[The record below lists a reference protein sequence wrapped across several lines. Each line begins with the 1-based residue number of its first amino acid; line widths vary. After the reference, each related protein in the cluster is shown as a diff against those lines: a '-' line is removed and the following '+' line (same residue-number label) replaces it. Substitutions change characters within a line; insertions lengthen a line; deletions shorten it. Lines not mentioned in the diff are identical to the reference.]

1 MQFIKNNSTWIVGD
15 GKHINFWYDFWCDG
29 SISQLLNIHDQLI
42 LQYLDKVEQFV
53 YNQRWNIP
61 EDLHQLYPN
70 LRSIVSKVTL
80 ANLSKSDA
88 LVWKH
93 SAPGDLTLKDAYAFK
108 KHVFPKILWA
118 KHIWSKDIPPS
129 KSLVVWRLM
138 LNKLPTDDNLD
149 SRGCQIPSVCSMC
162 MNQVETSFHLFFDC
176 PYAIVLW
183 KWLSFTLNKPLQ
195 FNNIED
201 IWSLCNKRMSS
212 QSKVVI
218 NAIWYA
224 RNQFRFNDKKIS
236 WRTSIAN
243 IISSTSLAEN
253 ITNATAS
260 SCLQEFTFI
269 KKFNINIHP
278 PKAPQIY
285 EVIWQ
290 PPIHHWVKG
299 NTDGASNPQTVAVGG
314 IFRDN
319 EANFLLGF
327 IENVGQENAYF
338 AELSTAMRAIEL
350 SCQYNWMQL

>member
-1 MQFIKNNSTWIVGD
+1 M
-15 GKHINFWYDFWCDG
+15 
-29 SISQLLNIHDQLI
+29 
-42 LQYLDKVEQFV
+42 

-243 IISSTSLAEN
+243 IISSTSLAGN

-269 KKFNINIHP
+269 KKFNIN
-278 PKAPQIY
+278 
-285 EVIWQ
+285 
-290 PPIHHWVKG
+290 
-299 NTDGASNPQTVAVGG
+299 
-314 IFRDN
+314 
-319 EANFLLGF
+319 
-327 IENVGQENAYF
+327 QEIQHQH
-338 AELSTAMRAIEL
+338 S
-350 SCQYNWMQL
+350 SS